1 MSFCTGKK
9 KSLLMIIAFLLLFQ
23 MAVRPVRTVAA
34 EESAAGTEEAAVPA
48 QTGTGETSES
58 EGAETETPVTPTV
71 KKKKTYKPKWVKKD
85 GYAYY
90 LNERRKKTKG
100 LVKIGKKFYYF
111 DKKGRQKHG
120 WQKIG
125 DDCYYFYLTNGKKGY
140 MARNTTINGFKLK
153 RNGKARGTSGSQKM
167 YCLLKCSQIIE
178 QITKPSW
185 SVSAKM
191 STAWHYMQNNYG
203 YWNVIWYNY
212 PNWGVYYTYQFFINR
227 GGSCEGLGCAWAFLA
242 NACGASNCYCV
253 CSGGHGWAEVN
264 GLLYDPACA
273 RYNYRTSTYYGIPSY
288 MWGHGGIQDYHAGCY
303 RYKV

>member
-1 MSFCTGKK
+1 MSFCTRK
-9 KSLLMIIAFLLLFQ
+9 KSFLIAVAFLLLFQ
-23 MAVRPVRTVAA
+23 LTVRPVRATAA
-34 EESAAGTEEAAVPA
+34 EETDPGTESTTPSTQPGTEVP
-48 QTGTGETSES
+48 GTEPVETK
-58 EGAETETPVTPTV
+58 PVR
-71 KKKKTYKPKWVKKD
+71 KIKTYKPKWEKKD

-90 LNERRKKTKG
+90 LNERRKKTRG
-100 LVKIGKKFYYF
+100 LVKIGKNYYLF

-125 DDCYYFYLTNGKKGY
+125 NDCYYFYLTPGKKGC
-140 MARNTTINGFKLK
+140 MARKTTINGIYLK
-153 RNGKARGTSGSQKM
+153 RSGKAKISSGNMKM

-178 QITKPSW
+178 SITKPSW
-185 SVSAKM
+185 SVGSKM

-203 YWNVIWYNY
+203 YWNVIWHNY
-212 PNWGVYYTYQFFINR
+212 SNWGIYYTYQFFINR

-273 RYNYRTSTYYGIPSY
+273 RYDSRTSSYYGIPSY
-288 MWGHGGIQDYHAGCY
+288 MWGHGGIQNYHVGCY
-303 RYKV
+303 RYRV